1 MARRRGFN
9 VLVATDGSADARAA
23 LAATLAFPWPAGA
36 RAFGVVA
43 AAAPAAT
50 ELPVAV
56 WTALGA
62 GQEGV
67 AATARRTLGRR
78 WPDAQVSVVNQAP
91 VPGIVSEARRCR
103 AATIVVGSRGLG
115 AVGRFLMGS
124 VSRSVVRDAR
134 CPVLVVN
141 RRVRRFARFVVGLDG
156 SANARRALDFM
167 AGLEV
172 PPGGRVGIVRAVEPL
187 NLPSLG
193 LMPAAVRTTLR
204 RQVALLTARRLGA
217 ARRDVEVAAKRLER
231 AGWKAQSVV
240 RTGVPLQEVLVAAS
254 GADCLV
260 VGARGVGG
268 VERLLLGSV
277 AQGLLNRSPIPVLV
291 VR

>member
-1 MARRRGFN
+1 
-9 VLVATDGSADARAA
+9 VLVATDGSADAGAA
-23 LAATLAFPWPAGA
+23 VAATLAFPWPPGA
-36 RAFGVVA
+36 RVLGVVA

-56 WTALGA
+56 RTALGT
-62 GQEGV
+62 GQERV

-78 WPDAQVSVVNQAP
+78 WPDAEVSVVNQPP
-91 VPGIVSEARRCR
+91 VPGIVSEAHRRR

-124 VSRSVVRDAR
+124 VSRGVVRDAR

-156 SANARRALDFM
+156 SANARRAVDFM
-167 AGLEV
+167 ARLEV
-172 PPGGRVGIVRAVEPL
+172 PSGARVDVVRVVQPL
-187 NLPSLG
+187 HLPSVG
-193 LMPAAVRTTLR
+193 LMPAGVRATLR
-204 RQVALLTARRLGA
+204 RQLALLTARRLGA
-217 ARRDVEVAAKRLER
+217 ARRDVEAAARGLER
-231 AGWKAQSVV
+231 AGWKARSIV
-240 RTGVPLQEVLVAAS
+240 RTGVPLHEVLVAAS
-254 GADCLV
+254 GADCVV

-277 AQGLLNRSPIPVLV
+277 AQGLLNRSRIPVVV